1 MDSRRREECRRSF
14 FLNRRQFTSLLFFES
29 TLARINFCHTEM
41 MMGET
46 KRKINALLEFNNK
59 QHFAMY
65 YCPKAPF
72 KLVKQF
78 MANRQDLFSLSL
90 ASRTE
95 SELHSTN
102 VQGENGHKNIL

>member
-1 MDSRRREECRRSF
+1 MSQKF
-14 FLNRRQFTSLLFFES
+14 FFNRRQFTSQLSFES

-59 QHFAMY
+59 Q
-65 YCPKAPF
+65 PSIIVRKPPF

-78 MANRQDLFSLSL
+78 MANRQDLFFPSCIKDRKR
-90 ASRTE
+90 AS
-95 SELHSTN
+95 
-102 VQGENGHKNIL
+102 